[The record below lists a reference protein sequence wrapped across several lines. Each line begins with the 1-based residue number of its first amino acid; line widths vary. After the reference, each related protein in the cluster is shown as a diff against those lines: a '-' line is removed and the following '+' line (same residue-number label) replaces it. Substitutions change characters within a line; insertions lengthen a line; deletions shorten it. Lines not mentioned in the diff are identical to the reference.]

1 MKVIIAEGNKKH
13 NKSCKTVWFGYL
25 CDKILNSLF
34 VSDEMRAGTFMRKC
48 NDIGFDKNTMASN
61 KFAYVNSFTIEGL
74 KNILNQNIGLKKV
87 FVDVFGFISN
97 NTIGV

>member
-1 MKVIIAEGNKKH
+1 
-13 NKSCKTVWFGYL
+13 
-25 CDKILNSLF
+25 
-34 VSDEMRAGTFMRKC
+34 MRAGTFMRKC